1 MSLLARNIHH
11 DRQYNTHPQHPSGWY
26 FSVPAI
32 QFEWFNWIHS
42 FNVYCEFTLTAA
54 LFYWIM
60 ILQILSQF
68 ISVVNSNH
76 HSKPIDIHLK
86 NSEIEMIYQLLFKQL
101 LFFFLTLLL
110 LLVKRYVY
118 NGVVQGKTKALN
130 QSKSQ
135 RFRHYKWTGQLVAEA
150 KLWCR
155 RDTATDAIVFPL
167 CRHVFLFIYL
177 FIYLFFLFDRKVT
190 ALGLICC
197 ICLLLLLLLLF
208 LHFFLSFFFLLP
220 LLFSWISSSWFACL
234 QNQLLK
240 QVNRIELDLIQ
251 SLPVSWLAGKCS
263 KSYSAISSRFKDPSN
278 IWSPGQ
284 WHRQSHS
291 SI

>member
-1 MSLLARNIHH
+1 M
-11 DRQYNTHPQHPSGWY
+11 
-26 FSVPAI
+26 
-32 QFEWFNWIHS
+32 
-42 FNVYCEFTLTAA
+42 
-54 LFYWIM
+54 
-60 ILQILSQF
+60 
-68 ISVVNSNH
+68 
-76 HSKPIDIHLK
+76 
-86 NSEIEMIYQLLFKQL
+86 
-101 LFFFLTLLL
+101 
-110 LLVKRYVY
+110 KRYVY

-135 RFRHYKWTGQLVAEA
+135 RLRHYKWTGQLVAEA

-167 CRHVFLFIYL
+167 CRHVFLFIYY
-177 FIYLFFLFDRKVT
+177 FFFLFDRKVT

-197 ICLLLLLLLLF
+197 ICLLLLLLLF
-208 LHFFLSFFFLLP
+208 LHFFLSFFLLP